1 MGNGFV
7 FSIQVVFVE
16 PLSLSP
22 PELHALHRAI
32 MSAKSTPNPVD
43 PAINGSPHIASV
55 ANRVLDLIIEVEQES
70 SERVRLWGEWRTIDN
85 SRREWKVAFDF
96 IDYKKWSTWD
106 TRRKREFAMIL
117 LSPFKFDEQV
127 LAEFVAEAD
136 SRLEQE

>member
-32 MSAKSTPNPVD
+32 MSAKFTPNPVD

-70 SERVRLWGEWRTIDN
+70 SERVVLWGGEQSTIRGVN
-85 SRREWKVAFDF
+85 GRLRLISS
-96 IDYKKWSTWD
+96 I
-106 TRRKREFAMIL
+106 TRSGPLGIRGGSENL
-117 LSPFKFDEQV
+117 
-127 LAEFVAEAD
+127 
-136 SRLEQE
+136 